1 MQNNEIGEV
10 LITEKEIRK
19 KVKELGKKISR
30 DYEGKDLVLVCV
42 LRGAVIFMS
51 DLIRSISIPLSFD
64 FMAISSYGS
73 DTKSSGVVKIT
84 KDLDE
89 SIESKHVL
97 IVEDIVDTGLTL
109 QYLTNNLSSRNV
121 ASLKICAL
129 LDKPAQRKVEVKI
142 DYKGFTI
149 PDKFVVGY
157 GLDYNQKYRYLPYIS
172 ALKHE
177 WKWLE
182 C

>member
-30 DYEGKDLVLVCV
+30 DYQEKDLVLVCV
-42 LRGAVIFMS
+42 LRGAIVFMS
-51 DLIRSISIPLSFD
+51 DLIRCISIPLSFD

-121 ASLKICAL
+121 ASLKVCAL
-129 LDKPAQRKVEVKI
+129 LDKPAQRRVEVKI
-142 DYKGFTI
+142 NYKGFTI

-172 ALKHE
+172 VLEHE
-177 WKWLE
+177 
-182 C
+182 

>member
-149 PDKFVVGY
+149 TDKFVVGY

-177 WKWLE
+177 
-182 C
+182 

>member
-177 WKWLE
+177 
-182 C
+182 